1 MGTNTFGA
9 CRCICG
15 ETTVTVES
23 GSLEH
28 RAQVLSLALTIETG
42 AIHWSEPTYANPETF
57 QIGTG
62 RAVYNAADDLVARN
76 QLAFVRA
83 QLAPCDV
90 ITSSAFATSQYFHE
104 KLGGTGLR
112 FWQSRNVKRPIGQP
126 A

>member
-42 AIHWSEPTYANPETF
+42 AIHRSEPTYANPETF

-62 RAVYNAADDLVARN
+62 RAVYNAATRSGGEESACFCARPTRP
-76 QLAFVRA
+76 VR
-83 QLAPCDV
+83 CDYQFG
-90 ITSSAFATSQYFHE
+90 ICHKASTFMRSSAVPGFGFGS
-104 KLGGTGLR
+104 L
-112 FWQSRNVKRPIGQP
+112 VM
-126 A
+126 